1 MRTIGR
7 DPWEARRAVPNLDRL
22 RCREPTKPTRDPLED
37 HRCARFEGLLRLQRL
52 SGPHGPGPIGLGG
65 LAEGLPSRQN
75 LRSRSVRA
83 LGYVCTV
90 QHSDFKWFPAG
101 TEVHYTSQ
109 NQAGDVVQATIP
121 IKNGSTNGAC
131 VWSSPV
137 NAVCTFSP
145 GSGRLTQFHLVVDV
159 TANADQSIWYWDGTY
174 WFDGGD

>member
-1 MRTIGR
+1 M
-7 DPWEARRAVPNLDRL
+7 
-22 RCREPTKPTRDPLED
+22 
-37 HRCARFEGLLRLQRL
+37 
-52 SGPHGPGPIGLGG
+52 
-65 LAEGLPSRQN
+65 
-75 LRSRSVRA
+75 RSVRNLA
-83 LGYVCTV
+83 AVAATVLALTVLVPSASAGSQKNFHLDKTCAPDLSEPLGYVCTI

-121 IKNGSTNGAC
+121 IKNGSTNGVC

-145 GSGRLTQFHLVVDV
+145 GTGRLTQFHLVVDV

-174 WFDGGD
+174 WFGGGG

>member
-1 MRTIGR
+1 M
-7 DPWEARRAVPNLDRL
+7 
-22 RCREPTKPTRDPLED
+22 
-37 HRCARFEGLLRLQRL
+37 
-52 SGPHGPGPIGLGG
+52 
-65 LAEGLPSRQN
+65 
-75 LRSRSVRA
+75 RSVRRLA
-83 LGYVCTV
+83 AVAATVLALTVLVPSASAASPKAFHLDKTCAADLSEPLGYVCTV

>member
-1 MRTIGR
+1 M
-7 DPWEARRAVPNLDRL
+7 
-22 RCREPTKPTRDPLED
+22 
-37 HRCARFEGLLRLQRL
+37 
-52 SGPHGPGPIGLGG
+52 
-65 LAEGLPSRQN
+65 
-75 LRSRSVRA
+75 RSVRSLA
-83 LGYVCTV
+83 AVAATVLALTVLVPAASAASPKAFHLDKTCAPDSSEPLGYVCTV

>member
-1 MRTIGR
+1 M
-7 DPWEARRAVPNLDRL
+7 
-22 RCREPTKPTRDPLED
+22 
-37 HRCARFEGLLRLQRL
+37 
-52 SGPHGPGPIGLGG
+52 
-65 LAEGLPSRQN
+65 
-75 LRSRSVRA
+75 RSVRSRA
-83 LGYVCTV
+83 AVAATVLALTVLVPSASAASPKAFHLDKTCAADSSEPLGYVCTV

-159 TANADQSIWYWDGTY
+159 TANADQSIWFWDGTY
-174 WFDGGD
+174 WFDGSD